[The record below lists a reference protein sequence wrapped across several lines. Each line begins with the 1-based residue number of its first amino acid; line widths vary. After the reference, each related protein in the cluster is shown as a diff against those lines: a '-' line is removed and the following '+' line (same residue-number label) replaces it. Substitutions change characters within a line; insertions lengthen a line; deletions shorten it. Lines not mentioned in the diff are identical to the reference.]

1 MDIKRGLGEAPP
13 LSFRSTGLYFA
24 GSGAVGVTEDPAV
37 QKRPQVLVVDDEEE
51 MLLVIR
57 ETLEGCGYKVDT
69 VTNCRD
75 ALSQIRNTA
84 YELVILDLLLP
95 DMNGFV
101 LSQELI
107 RVRPKLKD
115 RILFISAVLFGQST
129 VDHLKAMGA
138 GFLSKPFETT
148 SLVQVVNQ
156 ISGLSPAA

>member
-1 MDIKRGLGEAPP
+1 LLGLAAFGISE
-13 LSFRSTGLYFA
+13 
-24 GSGAVGVTEDPAV
+24 EPAME
-37 QKRPQVLVVDDEEE
+37 KKPQVLVVDDEEQ
-51 MLLVIR
+51 MLQVIR
-57 ETLEGCGYKVDT
+57 DTLEGCGYQVDT

-75 ALSQIRNTA
+75 ALSQVRSSA

-101 LSQELI
+101 LSQELV

-115 RILFISAVLFGQST
+115 RILFISAVLFGQNT
-129 VDHLKAMGA
+129 VDHLNAMGA

-148 SLVQVVNQ
+148 SLVQVVNR

>member
-1 MDIKRGLGEAPP
+1 MLGPVVFGFP
-13 LSFRSTGLYFA
+13 
-24 GSGAVGVTEDPAV
+24 EDPAM
-37 QKRPQVLVVDDEEE
+37 QKIPHVLVVDDEEE
-51 MLLVIR
+51 LLQVIR
-57 ETLEGCGYKVDT
+57 ETLEGCGYRVDT

-75 ALSQIRNTA
+75 ALSQIRTTA

-101 LSQELI
+101 LSQELV

-115 RILFISAVLFGQST
+115 RILFISAVLFGQNT